1 MPVHFLLYAEFGFQE
16 REILCRGIFD
26 DVIWIYCKHVF
37 DVEVKLLIFIFEILQ
52 FGPCW
57 QIIRLPAELVEFIK
71 TKPPSVSKRLG
82 VAFEADRSR
91 HPV

>member
-1 MPVHFLLYAEFGFQE
+1 M
-16 REILCRGIFD
+16 
-26 DVIWIYCKHVF
+26 
-37 DVEVKLLIFIFEILQ
+37 EVKLLIFIFEILQ

-57 QIIRLPAELVEFIK
+57 RIIRLPAELVEFIK
-71 TKPPSVSKRLG
+71 TEPPSVSKRLG